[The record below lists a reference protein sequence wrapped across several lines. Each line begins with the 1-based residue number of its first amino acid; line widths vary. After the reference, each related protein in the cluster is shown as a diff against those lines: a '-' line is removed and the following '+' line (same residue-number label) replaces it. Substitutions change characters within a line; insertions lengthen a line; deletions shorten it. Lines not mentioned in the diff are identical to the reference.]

1 MQGSSIWQPQGRE
14 SVTPAKLDWRALER
28 KWQKKWDWR
37 KIHETDSD
45 SRRPK
50 YYVTAAYPYP
60 NSPQHIGHAR
70 TYTIADVNAR
80 YHRMRGYNTLF
91 PMGFHYT
98 GSPLFA
104 MAKRLREGDPEI
116 VEAFTR
122 IYGIPRSMQEKLKD
136 PKSMASYFRDDIKK
150 GMVEIGLSIDWRRE
164 FTTIDPLYS
173 RYIEWHFRTLN
184 QKGLITRGTHPVA
197 WCPNDK
203 SPVGVVDT
211 QGDVEPEI
219 GDSYLV
225 KFEKEGVFYPTSTLR
240 PETVFGVTN
249 LWVNPKATY
258 VRATVNEESWV
269 ISRETVGKLQHQNH
283 KVVVEREIPAGE
295 LLWNTVRNPV
305 TGNDFPIFPGS
316 FVDPDNGTG
325 VVMSV
330 PGHAPYDYQALI
342 DLKERYAGSA
352 EAGPILQATNPISI
366 IRLEGF
372 SDFPAKDQIKK
383 FEVKDQ
389 NDPRLEPATQELY
402 SREFHDGVMRE
413 NTGSYSGMPV
423 AKAREAIVQELT
435 RQGKIETLLELRN
448 APVVCR
454 CGTKCLVHILENQWF
469 INYGDLEWKKLA
481 HKCLDQLVILPEE
494 IRAEF
499 NYTLDWLRERACART
514 VGLGTKLPW
523 DPSWTIEAL
532 SDSVVYM
539 AYYILSKYFAKD
551 WVVFKKFEKDTSEL
565 PDAFFNFTLL
575 GEGAIDGVAKETGV
589 PKRIL
594 SAIRTEFE
602 YFYPVDMRHSA
613 RELVSNHLSFYIFH
627 HSTLFPERQWPKGIV
642 ANGFVL
648 MEGAKMSKSL
658 QNIIPLRQG
667 IARFGADPVRV
678 GVLATAELGQDT
690 DFSEG
695 LAASIQQRLAI
706 LIGQARRLGA
716 KKTAGKS
723 KTSILDRWMISR
735 LSIAVLTA
743 TNALD
748 RLRVREAINI
758 ILYQLDNDAAW
769 YKRRLGP
776 RKPRSDNRDRILRR
790 VLETRTRMMAPL
802 APHTAEEIW
811 SRIGNKGFVVQS
823 DWPEEVENERDP
835 KAELAEALVR
845 QLLDDTSEILKATG
859 MTPKRI
865 AYFTAA
871 DWKWQVYLKALKAAG
886 EKNRQGDFIKEI
898 MGDPLLRSLGK
909 NAADY
914 ASKAL
919 KQANQMPDEMRQS
932 RLQDG
937 ITAEKTIFANAADFY
952 QREFKSPINVWKE
965 GDTGIS
971 DPKDRARMSEP
982 YRPAIYLE

>member
-1 MQGSSIWQPQGRE
+1 
-14 SVTPAKLDWRALER
+14 
-28 KWQKKWDWR
+28 
-37 KIHETDSD
+37 
-45 SRRPK
+45 
-50 YYVTAAYPYP
+50 VTAAYPYP

-80 YHRMRGYNTLF
+80 YHRMKGYNTLF

-116 VEAFTR
+116 IETFTKIYR
-122 IYGIPRSMQEKLKD
+122 IPLSTQEKLKD
-136 PKSMASYFRDDIKK
+136 PKSMASHFRDDIKK
-150 GMVEIGLSIDWRRE
+150 GMTEIGFSIDWRRE

-184 QKGLITRGTHPVA
+184 QRGLITRGTHPVA

-219 GDSYLV
+219 GESFLV
-225 KFEKEGVFYPTSTLR
+225 KFEKDGLFYPTSTLR

-249 LWVNPKATY
+249 LWVNPEVTY
-258 VRATVNEESWV
+258 VRAKVDGESWIV
-269 ISRETVGKLQHQNH
+269 SRETVEKLQHQNH
-283 KVVVEREIPAGE
+283 KVAVEREIPAGE
-295 LLWNTVRNPV
+295 VLWKTVRNPV
-305 TGNDFPIFPGS
+305 TNSEIPVFPGS
-316 FVDPDNGTG
+316 FVEPDNGTG

-342 DLKERYAGSA
+342 DLKEKLADSA
-352 EAGPILQATNPISI
+352 EAGQFLQTTNPISI

-372 SDFPAKDQIKK
+372 SDLPAKDLIQK
-383 FEVKDQ
+383 FAVKDQ
-389 NDPRLEPATQELY
+389 NDPHLEHATQELY
-402 SREFHDGVMRE
+402 SKEFHDGVMKE

-423 AKAREAIVQELT
+423 AKAREAIIQELT
-435 RQGKIETLLELRN
+435 RQGKIETLLELKN
-448 APVVCR
+448 AKVVCR

-469 INYGDLEWKKLA
+469 INYGDPDWKTQA
-481 HKCLDQLVILPEE
+481 HKCLDQMVILPEE

-523 DPSWTIEAL
+523 DPSWIIEAL

-539 AYYILSKYFAKD
+539 AYYILSKYFTKN
-551 WVVFKKFEKDTSEL
+551 WVVFKKFEKNTSKL

-575 GEGAIDGVAKETGV
+575 GDGDADKVAKETGI

-594 SAIRTEFE
+594 SAIRMEFE

-695 LAASIQQRLAI
+695 LAASIQERLAT
-706 LIGQARRLGA
+706 LIAQARKLGS

-723 KTSILDRWMISR
+723 NPSALDRWMISR
-735 LSIAVLTA
+735 LSNAVRTA
-743 TNALD
+743 TSALD

-758 ILYQLDNDAAW
+758 ILYQLDNDVGW
-769 YKRRLGP
+769 YNRRLGP
-776 RKPRSDNRDRILRR
+776 KKSKSDSRNRVLRR

-811 SRIGNKGFVVQS
+811 TRLGNRGFVVQS
-823 DWPEEVENERDP
+823 KWPIETENEKDSS
-835 KAELAEALVR
+835 AESAETLIR
-845 QLLDDTSEILKATG
+845 QVLHDSSEIVKATG

-865 AYFTAA
+865 AYYTAA
-871 DWKWQVYLKALKAAG
+871 DWKWQVYLKALKAAE
-886 EKNRQGDFIKEI
+886 EKMRQGDFIKEV

-909 NAADY
+909 AAADY
-914 ASKAL
+914 AGKAL
-919 KQANQMPDEMRQS
+919 HHANHMPDEMRKS

-937 ITAEKTIFANAADFY
+937 VTAEKTIFADAADFY
-952 QREFKSPINVWKE
+952 ARELRCAINVWQE
-965 GDTGIS
+965 GASGIS
-971 DPKDRARMSEP
+971 DPKGRARMAEP
-982 YRPAIYLE
+982 YRPAIFLE